1 MRVYKR
7 CIALL
12 CCVLLL
18 FTSVGCDKEVQVPE
32 LLQPIESLDALY
44 TVAKSDMESVDVV
57 SGFVAPESVH
67 MSFDYSTTVENIQ
80 VREGDHVTTGDLL
93 FVQNPE
99 AERLA
104 RELAL
109 QIEIKEATYELDLER
124 FEEQIAQ
131 MKKSMSSMRKSG
143 NYYGANLMQLQIDE
157 QQLYFDREHAAEK
170 EAIAAD
176 KEELAIL
183 QEQVATTQVLAPCD
197 GTVIYLAISEEENYI
212 SEGRTFLSIAK
223 DGTKQLAC
231 SYFDSETYASF
242 DSVQAQIGGVYY
254 DVNYIAY
261 TEEEVANMESDG
273 GPAYSYFTVE
283 GLPDTVKC
291 GDFAAFYV
299 TSRLDEPVIAVPK
312 ESVTKDGSSYYVTVM
327 QGDARIQKEVTIGQ
341 SGLNMTEITSGLSEG
356 EVVYVA
362 KDLARYGV
370 TYETVTLEEMDLS
383 ASVKVTGANRVS
395 MAGEPFYNPVP
406 GEITE
411 IFISNFSQVAVEEG
425 QQLYTIQPSID
436 KADWEQTKI
445 DLANYEEEYAE
456 EVERLA
462 EEIEE
467 YEEYI
472 DELDNKLE
480 KELAK
485 IELERKQESYDEY
498 IEEGKERIADLTE
511 RVANYELWSQGP
523 VTVCA
528 EKKGVISSFSAY
540 VVGDKL
546 SENQYMCDLYDPEA
560 FCIVIEEEEDEESG
574 LRYGMKVVFS
584 SKLAG
589 ESYEF
594 SGKVVSAPNVL
605 PGDANEDN
613 RIVILLDENRY
624 MEGNNAGTIIYQEYN
639 LQGVMVLDNTVVYHE
654 TTAEEEESES
664 SNIKPIV
671 STQTYI
677 PAGKPYVWVYD
688 SNGCAVK
695 RYITIARYSDNYWI
709 CDGIDADDIIIIH

>member
-1 MRVYKR
+1 MRLYKR

-12 CCVLLL
+12 CCMLLL
-18 FTSVGCDKEVQVPE
+18 FTSVGCDKEVPAPE

-44 TVAKSDMESVDVV
+44 TVAKSDMESVNVV
-57 SGFVAPESVH
+57 SGFVTPQCVH
-67 MSFDYSTTVENIQ
+67 MSFDYSTTVEDVQ

-93 FVQNPE
+93 FIQNPE
-99 AERLA
+99 AERSA

-109 QIEIKEATYELDLER
+109 QIEIKEATYELALER
-124 FEEQIAQ
+124 FEDQVSQ
-131 MKKSMSSMRKSG
+131 MKKSMSAMRKAG
-143 NYYGANLMQLQIDE
+143 DYYGANLMQLQIDE
-157 QQLYFDREHAAEK
+157 KQLYFDREHAAEK
-170 EAIAAD
+170 EAIAED

-197 GTVIYLAISEEENYI
+197 GTIVYI
-212 SEGRTFLSIAK
+212 DVSRDDDEIDEGRTFLSIAK
-223 DGTKQLAC
+223 DGTRQLAC
-231 SYFDSETYASF
+231 SYIDSETYASF
-242 DSVQAQIGGVYY
+242 ASVQAQIGGTYY
-254 DVNYIAY
+254 DVNYISY
-261 TEEEVANMESDG
+261 TEEEIANMDG
-273 GPAYSYFTVE
+273 DPAYSYFTVE
-283 GLPDTVKC
+283 GLPDTVAC
-291 GDFAAFYV
+291 GDFVAFYV
-299 TSRLDEPVIAVPK
+299 TSRLEEPVIAVPK
-312 ESVTKDGSSYYVTVM
+312 ESVTKDGAAYYVTIM
-327 QGDARIQKEVTIGQ
+327 QGDARVRKEVTIGQ

-356 EVVYVA
+356 EIVYVA

-370 TYETVTLEEMDLS
+370 TYETVSLKEMDLS

-395 MAGEPFYNPVP
+395 MAWEPFYNPVP

-411 IFISNFSQVAVEEG
+411 IFISNFSQVSVKEG

-445 DLANYEEEYAE
+445 DLANFQEEYAE
-456 EVERLA
+456 EVERRA
-462 EEIEE
+462 EEIEDFE
-467 YEEYI
+467 KSIKKIKNE
-472 DELDNKLE
+472 LE

-498 IEEGKERIADLTE
+498 IEDGKARIAELTE
-511 RVANYELWSQGP
+511 RVSNYEIWSQGP

-528 EKKGVISSFSAY
+528 EKDGVISSFSAY

-546 SENQYMCDLYDPEA
+546 KENQYMCDLYDPEA
-560 FCIVIEEEEDEESG
+560 FCLKIEEEEGEDCG
-574 LRYGMKVVFS
+574 LRYGTEVVFS
-584 SKLAG
+584 SKMAG
-589 ESYEF
+589 QSFEF

-605 PGDANEDN
+605 PGDARTDNE
-613 RIVILLDENRY
+613 IVILLDENRY

-639 LQGVMVLDNTVVYHE
+639 LEGIMVLDNTVVYHE
-654 TTAEEEESES
+654 TTGEEESEG

-695 RYITIARYSDNYWI
+695 RYITIARYSDTYWI
-709 CDGIDADDIIIIH
+709 CDGIDADDVIIVH